1 MCKLCTNKHFWCV
14 KARCSFSTALSDEIT
29 VSWFFEFLVVIPV
42 TPVVSCWFPVLF
54 CQVSVL
60 FDFLVF
66 WNPRVKF
73 LLFIPVSCVHFYNI
87 RIFFK
92 ALFYLFSW
100 FMLPPFVVF
109 VPLWWPHVCHQ
120 CVIISTLLVYSNPC
134 DSLVLQMTDL
144 LVPLCLSI
152 FFFCIYFSSPDRGLF
167 LDFARAL
174 SGLVACSD
182 WLTAW
187 SVIHVCPHEFAY
199 NK

>member
-1 MCKLCTNKHFWCV
+1 MCKGLLLLLHRSERWDHSLMILWVSGCNSCYSCCFLLISCV
-14 KARCSFSTALSDEIT
+14 ILSGFCVIWFSG
-29 VSWFFEFLVVIPV
+29 
-42 TPVVSCWFPVLF
+42 VLKSP
-54 CQVSVL
+54 CQVSPFHSCQL
-60 FDFLVF
+60 CSFLQY
-66 WNPRVKF
+66 KD
-73 LLFIPVSCVHFYNI
+73 
-87 RIFFK
+87 FFK